1 MLLPKELLDPAVLC
15 HLLWLQPILVLD
27 IEQHGLLLHQ
37 QLNNL
42 DRNSLPGSHGHD
54 DCGDGDEMIM
64 KSSTTFI

>member
-27 IEQHGLLLHQ
+27 IEQHSFLLHQ

-42 DRNSLPGSHGHD
+42 DRSSLLGSHGHD
-54 DCGDGDEMIM
+54 DCGDGDEMIR
-64 KSSTTFI
+64 KNSTTFV